1 MTKLKCL
8 WKSGRNARLT
18 VTTKHGKA
26 WANLNV
32 GLGCLQGHHQPEQ
45 GHGNSHQ
52 RRNER
57 RAKARM
63 EAAAEATDAEE
74 LKEIESGK
82 AEEAVLV
89 SVDGATADEAGHV
102 KLVIQLD
109 KEENEPAEKA
119 LQSPILQVD
128 GAVGS
133 LEQHVAHGDTEVYS
147 FVSKF
152 GEEDILWTLQE
163 LFTSSGA
170 SLLSRVRVRPMKAEH
185 LCTVSVKVSAGQ
197 TFTWPDMRKDQ
208 EEVFQDLK
216 RILK

>member
-1 MTKLKCL
+1 M
-8 WKSGRNARLT
+8 
-18 VTTKHGKA
+18 
-26 WANLNV
+26 
-32 GLGCLQGHHQPEQ
+32 GLGRLQGHHQPEQ
-45 GHGNSHQ
+45 GHGVGNSRQ

-57 RAKARM
+57 RAKARL
-63 EAAAEATDAEE
+63 EAAAEATDTEE
-74 LKEIESGK
+74 SKEVERK
-82 AEEAVLV
+82 AEEAVPV

-109 KEENEPAEKA
+109 KEENEPVEKA

-128 GAVGS
+128 GAMGS
-133 LEQHVAHGDTEVYS
+133 LKQHVTHGDTEVYS

-197 TFTWPDMRKDQ
+197 TWPDMRKDQ
-208 EEVFQDLK
+208 EEVLQDLK